1 MEPHDDP
8 EARIRELERPLKD
21 VARASE
27 LGAGQYGGDYA
38 GTPPTTPTTPLPPP
52 AYGAPNYGA
61 PDYGAPSYGAPP
73 YGTSSFPGTSPRS
86 SSRGWWVLI
95 SIFAVF
101 AMAIAG
107 GVAVYLLSSA
117 GPLISAPS
125 SRSSTSGGGG
135 DFGGTIADP
144 SGAVPVPET
153 PTAPAPAPTP
163 APGESISVSGISETK
178 TVACDNNSVDVSGI
192 SNTVT
197 ITGHCANL
205 TVSGV
210 QNIVTVD
217 SADEINASGFDNRI
231 TFHDGTPQVD
241 NSGGS
246 NVVEQG

>member
-1 MEPHDDP
+1 MEPDDDP

-21 VARASE
+21 VARTSE
-27 LGAGQYGGDYA
+27 LGAGKYGGDYA

-52 AYGAPNYGA
+52 NYGPPNYGSTN
-61 PDYGAPSYGAPP
+61 YGSTNYGAPP
-73 YGTSSFPGTSPRS
+73 YGTSSSPGTSPKS
-86 SSRGWWVLI
+86 GSRGWWVLV
-95 SIFAVF
+95 SVFAVL

-117 GPLISAPS
+117 GQLISVPS

-135 DFGGTIADP
+135 GFDGTSAHP
-144 SGAVPVPET
+144 SSALPEPET
-153 PTAPAPAPTP
+153 PSAQAPVPAPAP
-163 APGESISVSGISETK
+163 GENVSVSGISETK

-210 QNIVTVD
+210 QNVVTVD
-217 SADEINASGFDNRI
+217 SADAINASGFDNRI

>member
-8 EARIRELERPLKD
+8 EARIRELERPLND
-21 VARASE
+21 VARTSE

-61 PDYGAPSYGAPP
+61 PNYGPQNYGGPA
-73 YGTSSFPGTSPRS
+73 YGTSSFPETSPKS

-95 SIFAVF
+95 SVFAVF

-117 GPLISAPS
+117 GPLISTPS
-125 SRSSTSGGGG
+125 SRPSTSGGGG
-135 DFGGTIADP
+135 DFGGTP
-144 SGAVPVPET
+144 SSVVPVPET
-153 PTAPAPAPTP
+153 PTTQQPVPAP

-192 SNTVT
+192 SNSVT
-197 ITGHCANL
+197 ITGHCASL

-210 QNIVTVD
+210 QNVVTVD